1 MRRANRQGSRHMGLE
16 AYLPPALKI
25 VNQTRIDFVHHFAPG
40 LVTFYTVFH
49 VHQLRWMRKQEKGET

>member
-1 MRRANRQGSRHMGLE
+1 MGLE
-16 AYLPPALKI
+16 TYVPLALTT